1 MLITWFVD
9 VWVGIFSNI
18 PSPRLCP
25 DMIVYM
31 RPRWSRQLRA
41 RKTQQL
47 SKRKKAL
54 EAQTNRGNCLLP
66 NHKDAGGL
74 ESSSIEGAEHEREF
88 TMRTA
93 RSAAARVGE
102 DSGDK
107 VVKAPGPFEKKNKSV
122 QGDLLGRKQL
132 DEEEA
137 KVEEG
142 AESDKDRDRATHEPM
157 SNNIV
162 PVSTNCDGDLMA
174 SSPATNSPADEEGMI
189 MTMVNFYDLDMDPS
203 VAIAVSDRFLGN
215 FSQSFLD
222 TEERSGGREC

>member
-9 VWVGIFSNI
+9 FCVGIFSHI

-25 DMIVYM
+25 DVIVYM

-41 RKTQQL
+41 WKTQQL

-66 NHKDAGGL
+66 NQKDAGGL

-93 RSAAARVGE
+93 RSAVARLGE
-102 DSGDK
+102 DSGNQVDK
-107 VVKAPGPFEKKNKSV
+107 VPGPFEKKNKSV
-122 QGDLLGRKQL
+122 QEDLLGGL

-142 AESDKDRDRATHEPM
+142 AASDKDTDQATLKPM

-162 PVSTNCDGDLMA
+162 PVSTNCDRDLMA
-174 SSPATNSPADEEGMI
+174 SSPTTNSPADEEGMI
-189 MTMVNFYDLDMDPS
+189 MTMVNFYDLEMDPS
-203 VAIAVSDRFLGN
+203 VAIAVSDRFFLE
-215 FSQSFLD
+215 FLD
-222 TEERSGGREC
+222 TEEFSGGPES